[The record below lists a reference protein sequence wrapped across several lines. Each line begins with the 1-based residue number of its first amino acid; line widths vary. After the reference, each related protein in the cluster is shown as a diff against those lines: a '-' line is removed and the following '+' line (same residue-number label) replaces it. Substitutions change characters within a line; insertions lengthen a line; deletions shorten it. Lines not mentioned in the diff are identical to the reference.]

1 MPVHFTYANLP
12 SLWDDIISASD
23 PGAQLVIRSLDRG
36 LRSAIDSR
44 QLRHLILSP
53 DSGNVFSVRG
63 PRHAVAALRR
73 LDPDSVTDAQR
84 APCAH
89 TTVIDVRGFFYP
101 TFDVGPL
108 VPLFSGLKVL
118 RMVSDPEQQVT
129 PYVPFPA
136 ETLVLF
142 TNPLGLGPVYEHW
155 YFRHPSESSSDEE
168 PGADAEKDYQ
178 YEVHGRRLAPRGIS
192 RHKLPE
198 CCTRLV
204 VNMCGDHSPP
214 SSMWPF
220 CENPLPHVKDVTIVV
235 PRYRTLQGEGE
246 MDADCVES
254 VLAVSM
260 QEMLRPPCPNF
271 TIVGVDEVSDDFEA
285 GLRELLRTDAT
296 QVVHADVDYSIDDP
310 LTSEM
315 PVHMRRFAQEASE
328 QMRLAMEENPDEGQR
343 ELEEPSEA
351 EEAGAVV
358 DDTEEAA
365 AVAEEA
371 AAVGAEVEQTAE
383 ESETEPATGES
394 NRKAG
399 EGGTEPDAK
408 QAERRDQVEDSD
420 AAAPGLDELEGGRST
435 AVGTVNDRAPATPS
449 TPDGPLIPPS
459 ISTKPLMSLQ
469 QKVDNLFA
477 RIEFLTKDQ
486 YVERVGEEAAALE
499 LLEYLDP
506 IEYGKKGS
514 T

>member
-1 MPVHFTYANLP
+1 MPVHFTYANFP

-53 DSGNVFSVRG
+53 DSGNAVSVRG

-84 APCAH
+84 ALCAQ
-89 TTVIDVRGFFYP
+89 TAIIDVRGFFYP
-101 TFDVGPL
+101 TFDLGPL

-198 CCTRLV
+198 RCTRLV

-220 CENPLPHVKDVTIVV
+220 CENPPPHVKDVTIVV

-260 QEMLRPPCPNF
+260 QEMLRAPCPNF

-310 LTSEM
+310 FTSEM

-328 QMRLAMEENPDEGQR
+328 QMRLAMEEKLDGGQR
-343 ELEEPSEA
+343 DPEGPIEA
-351 EEAGAVV
+351 KEAGAVAEV
-358 DDTEEAA
+358 AQEAA
-365 AVAEEA
+365 AVSVEA
-371 AAVGAEVEQTAE
+371 TRITK
-383 ESETEPATGES
+383 ESEKEPATGES

-399 EGGTEPDAK
+399 KDGTDPDVK
-408 QAERRDQVEDSD
+408 QAEGRDPVEDSD
-420 AAAPGLDELEGGRST
+420 ADAPRLNALVGGQSN
-435 AVGTVNDRAPATPS
+435 AVGTVNGHAPPAPS
-449 TPDGPLIPPS
+449 TPDGPAIPPS
-459 ISTKPLMSLQ
+459 TSSKPLMSLQ

-477 RIEFLTKDQ
+477 RIEFLSKDR

-506 IEYGKKGS
+506 SQYDKKGS